1 FTAGLRVLRFAGVL
15 VSAARL
21 VPVARFVPAD
31 DSDSAVTAVSSVVVS
46 AVLEEVTEFLLPAE
60 RLAGLRHT
68 RVISHLGVALGSG
81 PCPRIIGFAAHEGT
95 VPSSSSS
102 ITRCGSTY
110 SHGAGRSAN
119 STVSGRP

>member
-1 FTAGLRVLRFAGVL
+1 SSSVASSSSTASSSVATASSASAGAASAVARFEAAVLAAVVFTAGLRVLRFAGVL

-68 RVISHLGVALGSG
+68 RVISHLGVALGS
-81 PCPRIIGFAAHEGT
+81 
-95 VPSSSSS
+95 
-102 ITRCGSTY
+102 
-110 SHGAGRSAN
+110 
-119 STVSGRP
+119 